1 MASAMPVISS
11 CEVSSCFYNAGK
23 MCHAPA
29 INVGSE
35 HAACDA
41 FMSDGK
47 GRHSAR
53 KDVGMVGA
61 CHIEEWFHDRAA
73 DGSDVIF
80 AYPSGTPDDFAE
92 PAQRRRG
99 HTIPELRRRGLFRAH
114 CTGHTPRDRR
124 GLPRPSRRV

>member
-1 MASAMPVISS
+1 MLTDFSHRLGGFGLGALPLDGSLDSHRANPV
-11 CEVSSCFYNAGK
+11 NR
-23 MCHAPA
+23 
-29 INVGSE
+29 
-35 HAACDA
+35 DL
-41 FMSDGK
+41 
-47 GRHSAR
+47 GRRVANDDR
-53 KDVGMVGA
+53 TVTDPPQQIA